1 VTLYDVK
8 KMMQNKK
15 GKYLMVSALARRVRA
30 LQSGSKPL
38 VPHRGSVMDVAIE
51 EFKQGL
57 INVEVKS
64 DENNEMTGGVVKTE
78 E

>member
-1 VTLYDVK
+1 
-8 KMMQNKK
+8 
-15 GKYLMVSALARRVRA
+15 
-30 LQSGSKPL
+30 
-38 VPHRGSVMDVAIE
+38 MDVAIE